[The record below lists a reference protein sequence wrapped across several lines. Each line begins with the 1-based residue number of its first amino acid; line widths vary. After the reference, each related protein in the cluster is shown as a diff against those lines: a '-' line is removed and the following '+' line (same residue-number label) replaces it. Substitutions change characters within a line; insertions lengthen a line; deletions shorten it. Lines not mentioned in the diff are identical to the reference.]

1 MRKANLF
8 SAAAIACLLL
18 FSATFCQAQNT
29 IRGSVFDHKNN
40 PLSDASILLLQAK
53 DSALVKG
60 AVTSKSGS
68 FVFEKVATGNYLV
81 QVSYSGFK
89 NVYRPV
95 SPANGNENLQLP
107 AITVSEKET
116 VMQAVTVSAKKPL
129 FEQQI
134 DRMVINVASSITNAG
149 STALDILMRSPGIVV
164 NQQNNTISMSGKEG
178 VSVMLNGKLSRMPI
192 EALVQ
197 MLAGMSSANIEKIE
211 LITTPP
217 SNFDAEG
224 NAGFINI
231 VLKKN
236 MNDGT
241 NGSLSATAGYGLKGG
256 PVTGGSLNLNHRVNR
271 WNIFGD
277 YSFFRFEP
285 SVDARLYRK
294 VMNGSN
300 YTENSMHSLREDFR
314 RNHNGRIGIDYEA
327 GRKTI
332 VGLLLSGFSNMYGME
347 AVNRTLLYANSVLD
361 TVMQIDNPERH
372 PLENYS
378 INLNWQQQIRAE
390 ERLTVN
396 VDRMYYKDV
405 NTLDYFNQ
413 FFRGDG
419 SFIYSDKT
427 RSFKETPIRFWVV
440 TADYYKR
447 LGKIAD
453 LEGGVKT
460 TFSSFIN
467 DVRVER
473 GVQNNWVTDPAFTS
487 KHHLDEKILAA
498 YTSMNLHL
506 GEKTSAKAGLRYE
519 YTTSNLGSET
529 VKNIVDRKYGNLFP
543 TFFLAHRFSEK
554 SIMNVSYNRRIT
566 RPTFNNMA
574 PFVYFVDPNTFFSG
588 NAALQPATSNS
599 VKGDYILKRA
609 VFSLSYTAEQNT
621 ITNFTPQVDP
631 ASNKQTLVAE
641 NQKGR
646 KLLSASITLPITVTT
661 WWTMQNNV
669 IGNKIDLQAQYK
681 GEPLSVKVMNMNIS
695 STQSFTLPKDFS
707 TELSV
712 FYLSGGMFGIYRV
725 KPFASLN
732 FGLQKKLS
740 GNGGALSL
748 NITDVSGPPRY
759 RGSIDAPEHNLV
771 TNTNLRFA
779 VTTFKLTYTRRFGN
793 NNVKE
798 GRKRVTGS
806 EEEKQRVQTN

>member
-1 MRKANLF
+1 MRKTNLF
-8 SAAAIACLLL
+8 SAAVMSCLILL
-18 FSATFCQAQNT
+18 CATSGQAQNT
-29 IRGSVFDHKNN
+29 IRGLVVDDKKN
-40 PLSDASILLLQAK
+40 PLSEASVLLLQSK

-60 AVTSKSGS
+60 AVTTKSGGY
-68 FVFEKVATGNYLV
+68 VFDKVTAGNYLV

-107 AITVSEKET
+107 AITVSEKES
-116 VMQAVTVSAKKPL
+116 VLENVTVSAKKPL

-149 STALDILMRSPGIVV
+149 STALDILMRSPGIIV

-236 MNDGT
+236 LNDGT
-241 NGSLSATAGYGLKGG
+241 NGSFSATAGYGLNSG
-256 PVTGGSLNLNHRVNR
+256 PVTGASINLNHRVAR

-285 SVDARLYRK
+285 HVDIQLYRR
-294 VMNGSN
+294 VMNGAIS
-300 YTENSMHSLREDFR
+300 TENRMHSQREDFR
-314 RNHNGRIGIDYEA
+314 RNHNGRFGIDYEI
-327 GRKTI
+327 GRKTV

-347 AVNRTLLYANSVLD
+347 AVNRTHLYANSVLD

-372 PLENYS
+372 PLDNYS
-378 INLNWQQQIRAE
+378 INLNWQQQLKAE

-405 NTLDYFNQ
+405 NTLDYYNQ

-440 TADYYKR
+440 AADYYKR
-447 LGKIAD
+447 LSKKAD

-460 TFSSFIN
+460 TFSNFVN
-467 DVRVER
+467 DVLVER
-473 GVQNNWVTDPAFTS
+473 GVQDNWVPDPGFTS
-487 KHHLDEKILAA
+487 KHNLDEKILAA
-498 YTSMNLHL
+498 YTSLNFHL

-529 VKNIVDRKYGNLFP
+529 VKNIVDRRYGNLFP
-543 TFFLAHRFSEK
+543 TFFLSHRLNENNTVN
-554 SIMNVSYNRRIT
+554 ISYSRRIT

-588 NAALQPATSNS
+588 NAALQPATANS
-599 VKGDYILKRA
+599 VKADYILKRA
-609 VFSLSYTAEQNT
+609 VFSLSYTAEKNT

-641 NQKGR
+641 NQKSR
-646 KLLSASITLPITVTT
+646 QLLSASITLPITVTA
-661 WWTMQNNV
+661 WWTMQNNLM
-669 IGNKIDLQAQYK
+669 GNKMELDAQYK
-681 GEPLSVKVMNMNIS
+681 GAPLSVKALNMTFS
-695 STQSFTLPKDFS
+695 STQSFTLPKNFS
-707 TELSV
+707 TELSA
-712 FYLSGGMFGIYRV
+712 FYLSGGMFGIYKV

-732 FGLQKKLS
+732 FGLQKKLGQAG
-740 GNGGALSL
+740 GNLSL
-748 NITDVSGPPRY
+748 NITDVTGPPRY
-759 RGSIDAPEHNLV
+759 RGSIEAPEHNLV
-771 TNTNLRFA
+771 TNSKLRFA

-806 EEEKQRVQTN
+806 EEEKQRVQSN

>member
-1 MRKANLF
+1 MRKAAHSFAGTAFVLCLTVT
-8 SAAAIACLLL
+8 IA
-18 FSATFCQAQNT
+18 QAQTT
-29 IRGSVFDHKNN
+29 IRGSVLDDKKN
-40 PLSDASILLLQAK
+40 PLSEASVLLLQAK

-60 AVTSKSGS
+60 SVTTKSGQ
-68 FVFEKVATGNYLV
+68 FVFDQVATGNYLV

-89 NVYRPV
+89 NVYQLV
-95 SPANGNENLQLP
+95 SPANTRDNLQLP
-107 AITVSEKET
+107 AITVSEKES
-116 VMQAVTVSAKKPL
+116 VLQNLTVSAKKPL

-134 DRMVINVASSITNAG
+134 DRMVINVSSSITNAG
-149 STALDILMRSPGIVV
+149 STALDILMRSPGIIV
-164 NQQNNTISMSGKEG
+164 NQQNNSISMSGKEG
-178 VSVMLNGKLSRMPI
+178 VSIMLNGKLSRMPI

-217 SNFDAEG
+217 ANFDAEG

-236 MNDGT
+236 SNNGT
-241 NGSLSATAGYGLKGG
+241 NGSLSVTGGYGLKGG
-256 PVTGGSLNLNHRVNR
+256 PVTAGSFNLNHRVGR

-277 YSFFRFEP
+277 YSFYRFEP
-285 SVDARLYRK
+285 SVDAVLYRK
-294 VMNGSN
+294 VMNGAVT
-300 YTENSMHSLREDFR
+300 TENRMHSLREDFR
-314 RNHNGRIGIDYEA
+314 RNHNGRIGIDFDA
-327 GRKTI
+327 GRKTVI
-332 VGLLLSGFSNMYGME
+332 GLLLSGFSNMYGME
-347 AVNRTLLYANSVLD
+347 AVNRTMLYANNVLD

-372 PLENYS
+372 PLDNYS
-378 INLNWQQQIRAE
+378 INLNLQQQLRAD
-390 ERLTVN
+390 ERLTLN

-440 TADYYKR
+440 SADYNKR
-447 LGKIAD
+447 LSKKAD
-453 LEGGVKT
+453 LESGVKT

-467 DVRVER
+467 DVLVER
-473 GVQNNWVTDPAFTS
+473 GVQNNWVADPAFTS
-487 KHHLDEKILAA
+487 KHNLEEKILAA
-498 YTSMNLHL
+498 YTSLNFHL
-506 GEKTSAKAGLRYE
+506 GAKTSAKAGLRYE

-543 TFFLAHRFSEK
+543 TFFLSHTISEK
-554 SIMNVSYNRRIT
+554 STVNLSYNRRIT

-588 NAALQPATSNS
+588 NAALQPATANS
-599 VKGDYILKRA
+599 VKGDFILKRA
-609 VFSLSYTAEQNT
+609 VFSLSYTAEKNT

-646 KLLSASITLPITVTT
+646 KLISASITLPITVTG
-661 WWTMQNNV
+661 WWNMQNNLS
-669 IGNKIDLQAQYK
+669 GNKMDLDAQYK
-681 GEPLSVKVMNMNIS
+681 GAPLSIKALNLVIS
-695 STQSFTLPKDFS
+695 STQSFTLPQNFT
-707 TELSV
+707 TELSA
-712 FYLSGGMFGIYRV
+712 FYLTGGMFGIYQV

-793 NNVKE
+793 NNIKE